1 MTTPIVIAIDGPVA
15 SGKGTLA
22 RQLAAHYG
30 LRHLDSGMLY
40 RATAARLLEAGG
52 DPTDGKAAENAAKA
66 LTEGDLSRTNLRDE
80 VIGQASSSVAAHGP
94 VRAAL
99 LAFQHA
105 FAADPPG
112 AVVDGRDIGTVVFP
126 GATVKFFVTASEN
139 TRIER
144 RHQEL
149 VARNGSTERAAVAED
164 LRARDRRD
172 RERETAPLRQADDAI
187 LLDTSDMTA
196 DQTFAAAIRLV
207 DERLNL

>member
-1 MTTPIVIAIDGPVA
+1 MTAPIVIAIDGPVA

-52 DPTDGKAAENAAKA
+52 EPADLVAAQNAAKA
-66 LTEGDLSRTNLRDE
+66 LTPDDLARTNLRDE
-80 VIGQASSSVAAHGP
+80 DIGQASSAVAAYAP

-99 LAFQHA
+99 LEFQRT
-105 FAADPPG
+105 FAQDPPG

-126 GATVKFFVTASEN
+126 DATVKFFVTACES

-144 RHQEL
+144 RFQEL
-149 VARNGSTERAAVAED
+149 VARNGRTERAAVADD

-172 RERETAPLRQADDAI
+172 RERETAPLRQAKDAI

-196 DQTFAAAIRLV
+196 DQALAAAIRLI
-207 DERLNL
+207 DEQLNP